1 MKHIAFAPLALILL
15 SVPAAAHEGMIH
27 DGCPPNQTFAAG
39 GITVSGGFT
48 RAMLDAAKV
57 GAGYMTIAN
66 TGSEADR
73 LIGARSQ
80 LTPQVELHNMSVKGG
95 MMSMT
100 PVEGGLEVP
109 AGGSVA
115 LAPGGLHIMFIG
127 PNQQF
132 REGECVELTLTFEK
146 AGELPVQL
154 VVGPVGADSAPEGHN
169 HH

>member
-15 SVPAAAHEGMIH
+15 AVPAAAHEGMIH
-27 DGCPPNQTFAAG
+27 DGCPPNQTF
-39 GITVSGGFT
+39 
-48 RAMLDAAKV
+48 
-57 GAGYMTIAN
+57 
-66 TGSEADR
+66 
-73 LIGARSQ
+73 
-80 LTPQVELHNMSVKGG
+80 
-95 MMSMT
+95 
-100 PVEGGLEVP
+100 
-109 AGGSVA
+109 
-115 LAPGGLHIMFIG
+115 GLHIMFIG